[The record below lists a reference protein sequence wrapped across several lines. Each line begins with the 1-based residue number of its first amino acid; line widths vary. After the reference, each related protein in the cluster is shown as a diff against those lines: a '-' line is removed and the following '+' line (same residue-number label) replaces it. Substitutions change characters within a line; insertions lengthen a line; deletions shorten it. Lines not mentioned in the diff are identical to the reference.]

1 MNENLDDMY
10 REIILDHYR
19 SPRGRKPVDKVD
31 IKSDGHNPA
40 CGDEIQMTV
49 EVDHDRVKDIHVDCK
64 GCAISTASGS
74 MLAEFIKGRS
84 IDEVK
89 KFAQVVRQMLK
100 GEIDEIPEELGDI
113 DSLKGVK
120 QFPVRIK
127 CALLAWMTL
136 LEGVKNYESGHGDV
150 TAQIST
156 EDDKD

>member
-1 MNENLDDMY
+1 MNENLDEMY

-19 SPRGRKPVDKVD
+19 SPRGRKPVNKAD

-49 EVDHDRVKDIHVDCK
+49 EVDHDHVKNIHVDCK
-64 GCAISTASGS
+64 GCAISVASGS

-100 GEIDEIPEELGDI
+100 GELDEIPEELGDI

-136 LEGVKNYESGHGDV
+136 LEGVKNYESGHGDIK
-150 TAQIST
+150 AEIST